1 LETFLEK
8 NTKRYDIVIARHVLP
23 FTSDPLTL
31 ITKLNTIAN
40 IFVFTCFGP
49 TDDWKDEDYII
60 TLTKDELHDL
70 FAPNTI
76 KHYSETFEET
86 KTYKGGSKFWHY
98 HTFVTG
104 NRALFPLKIWPCY
117 HVLHM
122 TNFPIT
128 PTNLPYT
135 EGLNEPQRQA
145 VLHTEGPL
153 MVLAG
158 AGSGKTRVITHRIVH
173 LIHQGIAPHNILAM
187 TFTNK
192 SAGEMRERAI
202 ALTKKYPPSNRAV
215 IDSMPVVTTFHA
227 LGVRLLR
234 EFHEAVGLRR
244 HFTIY
249 DRSDSQKAVKQGI
262 EQVGYNPKEFEP
274 RKILSMISRAK
285 GDAMTRLAYSDA
297 ASSFLEEVVAQVWEK
312 YEDILHK
319 EQSLDFDDLLV
330 KMLRMLEDNKTI
342 RERLQQRYQYIHIDE
357 YQDTNK
363 VQFRIA
369 ELLAGDAHNICVV
382 GDIDQCLVGDTL
394 VTMSDSSQKPIKQV
408 KLGEQV
414 LSNYGSGDYRPAA
427 VTKVHTNTP
436 KTDLVTIK
444 TEAGRTLT
452 CTPHHLH
459 FAGYRLDISPQ
470 LHYVYLMRRD
480 GIGYRLGTSSVY
492 TKGQVKPI
500 LGFVQRLNQ
509 EHGDAI
515 WVLATYNTVNR
526 ARAAEYELSLRYQIP
541 TIPFVARKGVSTGGY
556 VHDQIALDKIF
567 AQFDTAASATK
578 LLKSFHLQTTYP
590 HHRPQ
595 VSKSNR
601 QNVLVTLCGDHR
613 GATPMHRISVAGSSP
628 HTKQILEQAGY
639 SIRSAKIGS
648 KSWRY
653 ETCDQSYQKI
663 CTVVK
668 QLQTLLP
675 DAIVIE
681 QGRLGTQTNVRNK
694 NSLPVLPAASV
705 RPGMVMF
712 AADGTY
718 DIVTTVTH
726 GTKTQPVFDLTITPT
741 HNFIA
746 NGIVTHN
753 SIYSWRGADIKNVL
767 QFERHFPNST
777 TILLEENY
785 RSTQTIIAVSNDII
799 KKNKNRVEKN
809 VFTNN
814 TQGDKITLYASM
826 TGYDEAE
833 YVALTA
839 KSLIADGA
847 EPSSIA
853 VLYRTNFQSRALEE
867 AFLNFE
873 VPYQLLGTKFFER
886 REVKDV
892 LSYLRLALNPGS
904 NADLSR
910 VINNPTRGI
919 GKVTMLKVIA
929 GDRASL
935 NAGAIAKVQKFDN
948 IMMDIAKAATEKKLS
963 DTIKFI
969 MKRSGLEEQ
978 FIEEGTEEAM
988 ERIENLR
995 ELVTLASR
1003 FDTVDPNEAIEQLLE
1018 TAALQSDQD
1027 EIKDKEELNA
1037 VRLMTIHAAKGLEF
1051 AYVFVTGLE
1060 EGLFPHERI
1069 DDGKTD
1075 NEEERRLFYVALT
1088 RAEKKIYLTYAH
1100 MRTIFGQQKVNLP
1113 SSFINDISKDHV
1125 EAADPF
1131 GRGSSTSSGYET
1143 TVYLD

>member
-1 LETFLEK
+1 M
-8 NTKRYDIVIARHVLP
+8 
-23 FTSDPLTL
+23 
-31 ITKLNTIAN
+31 
-40 IFVFTCFGP
+40 
-49 TDDWKDEDYII
+49 TD
-60 TLTKDELHDL
+60 
-70 FAPNTI
+70 
-76 KHYSETFEET
+76 
-86 KTYKGGSKFWHY
+86 
-98 HTFVTG
+98 
-104 NRALFPLKIWPCY
+104 
-117 HVLHM
+117 
-122 TNFPIT
+122 T
-128 PTNLPYT
+128 PQNLPYT

-202 ALTKKYPPSNRAV
+202 ALTKKYPPSDRAV

-262 EQVGYNPKEFEP
+262 EQAGYNPKEFEP

-330 KMLRMLEDNKTI
+330 KMLRMLEDNKTV
-342 RERLQQRYQYIHIDE
+342 REQLQQRYQYIHVDE

-382 GDIDQCLVGDTL
+382 GDIDQ
-394 VTMSDSSQKPIKQV
+394 
-408 KLGEQV
+408 
-414 LSNYGSGDYRPAA
+414 N
-427 VTKVHTNTP
+427 
-436 KTDLVTIK
+436 
-444 TEAGRTLT
+444 
-452 CTPHHLH
+452 
-459 FAGYRLDISPQ
+459 
-470 LHYVYLMRRD
+470 
-480 GIGYRLGTSSVY
+480 
-492 TKGQVKPI
+492 
-500 LGFVQRLNQ
+500 
-509 EHGDAI
+509 
-515 WVLATYNTVNR
+515 
-526 ARAAEYELSLRYQIP
+526 
-541 TIPFVARKGVSTGGY
+541 
-556 VHDQIALDKIF
+556 
-567 AQFDTAASATK
+567 
-578 LLKSFHLQTTYP
+578 
-590 HHRPQ
+590 
-595 VSKSNR
+595 
-601 QNVLVTLCGDHR
+601 
-613 GATPMHRISVAGSSP
+613 
-628 HTKQILEQAGY
+628 
-639 SIRSAKIGS
+639 
-648 KSWRY
+648 
-653 ETCDQSYQKI
+653 
-663 CTVVK
+663 
-668 QLQTLLP
+668 
-675 DAIVIE
+675 
-681 QGRLGTQTNVRNK
+681 
-694 NSLPVLPAASV
+694 
-705 RPGMVMF
+705 
-712 AADGTY
+712 
-718 DIVTTVTH
+718 
-726 GTKTQPVFDLTITPT
+726 
-741 HNFIA
+741 
-746 NGIVTHN
+746 
-753 SIYSWRGADIKNVL
+753 IYSWRGADIKNVL

-785 RSTQTIIAVSNDII
+785 RSTQTIIAASNDII

-814 TQGDKITLYASM
+814 TQGDKITLYAGM

-948 IMMDIAKAATEKKLS
+948 IMMDIAKAASEKKLS

-1131 GRGSSTSSGYET
+1131 SRGSSTSSGYET